1 MNNPVRVQVLQS
13 IDDLLSIALDLELV
27 QSLAPLEKFI
37 QTLVLTK
44 LEKYV
49 NAFRVLEEVHE
60 LANILV
66 LDGSM
71 DLDFGHQLLLG
82 SASLQRGL
90 VDDLGCTNTLR
101 LALHK
106 LIALGKATLSKEFT
120 LDVLAERGVSV
131 LVLDSL
137 LDDLGIGAAVATRAV
152 KVGLAA
158 ASGGST

>member
-1 MNNPVRVQVLQS
+1 MCECKRKQ
-13 IDDLLSIALDLELV
+13 
-27 QSLAPLEKFI
+27 
-37 QTLVLTK
+37 
-44 LEKYV
+44 
-49 NAFRVLEEVHE
+49 AFRVLEEVHE

-90 VDDLGCTNTLR
+90 VDDLGRTNTLR

-137 LDDLGIGAAVATRAV
+137 FDDLGIGAAVATRAV

-158 ASGGST
+158 TCGGSARHELVSRGASPSTWARVCGTRVESRCIIV